1 MRRTAAILLFAA
13 LAFPACSRAADTA
26 AISAL
31 SGKVEMRA
39 APDARWV
46 SAAEG
51 SLIEE
56 GGSVRTGSDG
66 RALLLFP
73 NKSKVWLK
81 ESSALEISALRDKN
95 TSVSLSIGKIK
106 VRVPHLR
113 FSEKF
118 DLRTQSAIAA
128 VRGTELTLDYDQTG
142 TAVMEVLYGLV
153 KLDRRNAPQ
162 GEDSVT
168 YVPQGRLFAMDGQ
181 GQSSLELLSRARE
194 IRALEDWHP
203 GFSREQRVQQLV
215 VKARDRQDIRN
226 YARDAGRSEQLVQ
239 SLVTNVREADLEAG
253 RTLTDV
259 HGNLVRVD
267 QRMMRPDNY
276 SMQIVNLVKRPVY
289 DHNFGKY
296 TYNGGQIANRLDSL
310 QVRVDFNMSLPQ
322 SLTEWGGFFKKN
334 SGEIHPNSAML
345 VAANQT
351 DTNAFYTIADKALY
365 NSVTN
370 KLEDNGV
377 VYFGTLTSALGG
389 DSAYTQLSGLAKGTG
404 ISNLA
409 DGSVSVNGTTLNNF
423 VWAKKD
429 TSAGLNYNAD
439 NGVLYNYTADL
450 YYIGNDTVDPDKRV
464 WLASEQMVISNG
476 GQIKNTTDIT
486 KSGKDPFTI
495 AKETGGEL
503 MLYVKKDAGGSG
515 FNQVSAVDANAAT
528 IGALNYTLNPSK
540 ANVDLVFVPDLA
552 MALIQRLLPTLD
564 NIKK

>member
-1 MRRTAAILLFAA
+1 MSRTAVLFILLA
-13 LAFPACSRAADTA
+13 LVFPAGLSAADTA
-26 AISAL
+26 SISAL

-39 APDARWV
+39 GPQARWIA
-46 SAAEG
+46 AAEG
-51 SLIEE
+51 SLLEE
-56 GGSVRTGSDG
+56 GGAVRTGADG
-66 RALLLFP
+66 RALLVFP

-81 ESSALEISALRDKN
+81 EASALEISALRDKN

-153 KLDRRNAPQ
+153 KLDRLNAPQ
-162 GEDSVT
+162 GEDAVT

-215 VKARDRQDIRN
+215 SKARDRQDIRN
-226 YARDAGRSEQLVQ
+226 YARDSGRSEQLVQ

-267 QRMMRPDNY
+267 QRMLRPDNY

-289 DHNFGKY
+289 DHSFGKY

-310 QVRVDFNMSLPQ
+310 QVRVDFNMALPQ

-389 DSAYTQLSGLAKGTG
+389 DSAYTQLASLAKGTG
-404 ISNLA
+404 LSNLA

-429 TSAGLNYNAD
+429 ASAGLNYNAD

-515 FNQVSAVDANAAT
+515 FNQVSSVDANAAT
-528 IGALNYTLNPSK
+528 IGAFNYTLNPSK